1 MDVPSEKR
9 FEKHIESSLNS
20 LGYRSILPTE
30 YDRGLCLI
38 PSEVLGF
45 IMDSQPK
52 EYEKL
57 TVQYGEETEIKLC
70 KRLNEEISRRGVIDV
85 LRNGFKDRGCSFSM
99 VYFEPNSGLNLEHRE
114 LYRKNRFSLIR
125 QLKYSLKNENSID
138 MALFLNGIPLL
149 TMELKNQLT
158 GQDFRNSETQYRHD
172 RDSGESLLRFKR
184 LLAHFCVDNDVV
196 TMTTRLMGDD
206 TKFLPYNKGI
216 ANPPNPGGYRTHYL
230 WEEILAPDS
239 LLDIIE
245 NYVHLSREADKS
257 WDPYKGKVV
266 EKPKEVLIF
275 PRYHQLDC
283 VRKIRDQV
291 KVEGTGHHY
300 LIQHTTGSGKSYEI
314 GWLSHLLTSLYRSKE
329 ETHRIFDTII
339 VVTDRKVLDKQL
351 QNTIT
356 QLEQTKGVVNCVDRD
371 SHQLREFLEQS
382 KDIIISTIQK
392 FPMISESIAQLKSK
406 TFGVIIDEVHS
417 SQTGET
423 SKHLK
428 KTISKGESDAEE
440 DEVDYEDVIRE
451 EIRSR
456 GRQEHVSFFGFTGT
470 PKNKTLEL
478 FGRKTD
484 DGSFVPFHSYT
495 MKQSIAEGFTLDVLK
510 NYTTYSRWF
519 KLIQTGDDKQ
529 LPGGKAMRQV
539 VNFVDSHPETIEQ
552 KVKIILQQFVSKTSR
567 TINGKGRAMVVVR
580 SRVHCV
586 LFQQE
591 MVKQMKEMG
600 LAYSA
605 LVAFSG
611 TVGEG
616 MQNAKC
622 KGQNVKFGLRE
633 VTESIL
639 NRENGLQNMVSIADG
654 LKDPRYRIL
663 IVSNKFQTGF
673 DEPLLQ
679 AMFVDKKLSG
689 VQCVQTLS
697 RLNRTCAGKTET
709 FVLDFAND
717 TADVV
722 EAFQPFYTST
732 ELAGETDPN
741 KLYDLETKI
750 RGFNLFTKYMVDEF
764 CRLFYNERES
774 DEMLQPVLN
783 RVVEKWNEISNP
795 EQKNEFKSLIQSYVR
810 LYGYI
815 SQIVTFE
822 DIELEKLFIFLKYVN
837 KKLPKGDQTFIDLS
851 DSVELDS
858 LRIQKIGEYR
868 LRLEDTAGV
877 LEPMAS
883 EGGGGTAEEQ
893 LDFLSEIVR
902 KLNEIYGANMTEEN
916 RLDLSNVR
924 TRVHGDEGL
933 RNVMTG
939 DNSET
944 NKRRKFEEVIGN
956 IFLSYVNDRVDF
968 YQKFENPVI
977 RELIVDEFWREY
989 KKASAM

>member
-1 MDVPSEKR
+1 MDAPSEKR
-9 FEKHIESSLNS
+9 FEKHIEGSLNS
-20 LGYRSILPTE
+20 QGYRSILPTE

-57 TVQYGEETEIKLC
+57 TVQYGEDTEAKLC
-70 KRLNEEISRRGVIDV
+70 KRLNEELARRGVIDV

-99 VYFEPNSGLNLEHRE
+99 VYFQPNSGLNLEHRE
-114 LYRKNRFSLIR
+114 LYLKNRRSLIR

-158 GQDFRNSETQYRHD
+158 GQDFRNSEAQYRRD
-172 RDSGESLLRFKR
+172 RDPKESLLRFKQ

-216 ANPPNPGGYRTHYL
+216 ANPPNPNGYRTHYL

-245 NYVHLSREADKS
+245 NYVHLSREVDKS

-266 EKPKEVLIF
+266 EKPKELLIF

-291 KVEGTGHHY
+291 RVEGTGHHY

-314 GWLSHLLTSLYRSKE
+314 GWLSHLLTSLYRSKD

-356 QLEQTKGVVNCVDRD
+356 QLEQTKGVVNSVDKD
-371 SHQLREFLEQS
+371 SHQLQEFLEQS

-392 FPMISESIAQLKSK
+392 FPKISETISQLKSK

-428 KTISKGESDAEE
+428 KTISKGESGEEE
-440 DEVDYEDVIRE
+440 DEELPDYEDLIRE
-451 EIRSR
+451 EIRNR

-478 FGRKTD
+478 FGRRTA
-484 DGSFVPFHSYT
+484 DGRFVPFHSYT

-519 KLIQTGDDKQ
+519 RLVQTGDDKQ
-529 LPGGKAMRQV
+529 LPEGKAMRQV
-539 VNFVDSHPETIEQ
+539 VNFVDSHPQTIEQ
-552 KVKIILQQFVSKTSR
+552 KVKIILQQFVGKTSR

-580 SRVHCV
+580 SRYHCV

-591 MVKQMKEMG
+591 MVRQMKEMG
-600 LAYSA
+600 LPYSV

-611 TVGEG
+611 TIRMADGRYRMTDVGSG
-616 MQNAKC
+616 I
-622 KGQNVKFGLRE
+622 RE
-633 VTESIL
+633 VNETIL
-639 NRENGLQNMVSIADG
+639 NRENGLQHMVSIADG
-654 LKDPRYRIL
+654 FKDPRYRIL

-679 AMFVDKKLSG
+679 AMFIDKKLSG

-697 RLNRTCAGKTET
+697 RLNRTCSGKTET

-717 TADVV
+717 TSEVI

-732 ELAGETDPN
+732 ELSGETDPN

-750 RGFNLFTKYMVDEF
+750 RAFNLFTKYMVDEF
-764 CRLFYNERES
+764 CGMFYSERHS
-774 DEMLQPVLN
+774 DEMLQPPLN
-783 RVVEKWNEISNP
+783 QVVAKWNEISDP
-795 EQKNEFKSLIQSYVR
+795 GQKNEFKSLIQSYVR

-815 SQIVTFE
+815 SQIITFE

-837 KKLPKGDQTFIDLS
+837 KKLPKGDPGFVDIS
-851 DSVELDS
+851 GSVELSS

-868 LRLEDTAGV
+868 LGLEDVSGV
-877 LEPMAS
+877 LEPMTAT
-883 EGGGGTAEEQ
+883 GGGGKTEEP

-902 KLNEIYGANMTEEN
+902 KLNEIYGANMTEE
-916 RLDLSNVR
+916 DKMDFKNVR
-924 TRVHGDEGL
+924 TRVHVNEDL

-944 NKRRKFEEVIGN
+944 NKRRKFEEVIGS

-977 RELIVDEFWREY
+977 RDLIVEEFWRDY
-989 KKASAM
+989 RKSAHY